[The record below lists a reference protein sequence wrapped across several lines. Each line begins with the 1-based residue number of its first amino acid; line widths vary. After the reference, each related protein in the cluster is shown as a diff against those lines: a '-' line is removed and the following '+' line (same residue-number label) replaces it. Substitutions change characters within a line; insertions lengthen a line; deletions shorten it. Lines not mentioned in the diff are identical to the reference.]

1 MKKCPDCN
9 QVYRDSDLL
18 CATDGEILIIK
29 QNPGQFSIG
38 KPRFKITG
46 FRLFCF
52 LLLIIYG
59 FFSYLLVAISLQYIP
74 YNTDVAFLRIKQ
86 DVIDIPFYKLA
97 FFTHVYTAIFVLPA
111 GFTQFSG
118 FIRKKFPRVHKN
130 TGWVYAIA
138 VICLAGP
145 AGFYMGLFA
154 NGGMTS
160 QVSFCLLAILWIY
173 LTGMAIV
180 KVIHGDIKS
189 HREFLIRSFALTLS
203 AITLRAWKY
212 LLVFLFHP
220 RPMDVYE
227 IVAWLGW
234 IPNLIIAELI
244 IRKHLKFQW
253 FNELFVKL
261 QNKKGH

>member
-1 MKKCPDCN
+1 MLNIKLIKLDGFRKMFQIKSSPAIQDNPLRRKK
-9 QVYRDSDLL
+9 
-18 CATDGEILIIK
+18 T
-29 QNPGQFSIG
+29 QFN
-38 KPRFKITG
+38 ITG
-46 FRLFCF
+46 SKLLFAF
-52 LLLIIYG
+52 LLVIYG
-59 FFSYLLVAISLQYIP
+59 FFSYLLIAISLQYIP
-74 YNTDVAFLRIKQ
+74 YDTDIAFLRIKQ
-86 DVIDIPFYKLA
+86 DVIDVPFYKLA

-111 GFTQFSG
+111 GFTQFSAY
-118 FIRKKFPRVHKN
+118 IRRNFPLVHRY
-130 TGWVYAIA
+130 TGWVYAVV

-173 LTGMAIV
+173 FTVMAIV
-180 KVIHGDIKS
+180 KVRQGDIKS

-212 LLVFLFHP
+212 LLVFLFQP

-234 IPNLIIAELI
+234 IPNLIIAELM
-244 IRKHLKFQW
+244 IRKYI
-253 FNELFVKL
+253 KL
-261 QNKKGH
+261 